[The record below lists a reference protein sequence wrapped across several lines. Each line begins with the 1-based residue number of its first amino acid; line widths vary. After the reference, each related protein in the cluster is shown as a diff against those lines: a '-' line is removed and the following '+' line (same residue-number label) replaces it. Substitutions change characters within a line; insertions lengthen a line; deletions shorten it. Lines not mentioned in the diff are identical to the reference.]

1 VVVALLASGVGLS
14 TAIGC
19 AGARSA
25 DASRA
30 AGAAA
35 QARVAVSPAGQDS
48 TCLRGV
54 PARPCASFDRAY
66 ALARGGDVVEVAAG
80 AYGPQDIR
88 PAGSKSRAVTI
99 EAAPKAKVTVASM
112 SIDASHVHLVNVAA
126 AGSGDARGGL
136 DVCDHPCRQGLVD
149 VVVRNFHGKY
159 AFIRASNVT
168 VEGGE
173 YGNFNACLPQN
184 PEDGFRLWGGSGSAE
199 PRNDRIL
206 GVTIHDVTSGS
217 DDTCGGTPHA
227 GYHVDCMQTQG
238 GVNITIRD
246 SVFYDC
252 PTSDIQAE
260 PFGGAV
266 ESHWLIENNVF
277 GPTHC
282 CNSIVLTQAS
292 PGGDCS
298 SFVVRYNDLER
309 PVNDVYCDGAPLQM
323 YANIFTANVSSCDR
337 NVAESYDVYVA
348 GNTARCRGVGNR
360 RCRPRFVA
368 PDARPPN
375 YRLLPSDRCARGA
388 GDPQR
393 FPPRDIA
400 GHRRPQGA
408 RPDAGAYEI
417 PVAKRPKAKKKH

>member
-1 VVVALLASGVGLS
+1 MSVDVSQATGAHAHAVV
-14 TAIGC
+14 
-19 AGARSA
+19 R
-25 DASRA
+25 
-30 AGAAA
+30 
-35 QARVAVSPAGQDS
+35 VSPAGQDS

-54 PARPCASFDRAY
+54 PTRPCATFGRAY
-66 ALARGGDVVEVAAG
+66 AVARGGDVVEVAAG

-88 PAGSKSRAVTI
+88 PAGTKDGAVTI
-99 EAAPKAKVTVASM
+99 EAAPKASVTVASM
-112 SIDASHVHLVNVAA
+112 AISASHVHLVNIAA

-136 DVCDHPCRQGLVD
+136 DVCDQPCRQGLVD
-149 VVVRNFHGKY
+149 VVVRNFRGKY

-168 VEGGE
+168 VQGGE
-173 YGNFNACLPQN
+173 YGNFDACLPQN
-184 PEDGFRLWGGSGSAE
+184 PEDGFRFWGGSGSAE
-199 PRNDRIL
+199 PRNDRVL
-206 GVTIHDVTSGS
+206 GVTIHDITSGS

-260 PFGGAV
+260 PFGGAI
-266 ESHWLIENNVF
+266 ERNWLVENNFF

-298 SFVVRYNDLER
+298 SFVVRYNDLEQ

-323 YANIFTANVSSCDR
+323 YANIFTSNVSSCDQH
-337 NVAESYDVYVA
+337 VDESYDVYVA

-368 PDARPPN
+368 PDAKPPD

-388 GDPQR
+388 GDPKR
-393 FPPRDIA
+393 FPRRDIA

-417 PVAKRPKAKKKH
+417 PVAKKPKGKKKG